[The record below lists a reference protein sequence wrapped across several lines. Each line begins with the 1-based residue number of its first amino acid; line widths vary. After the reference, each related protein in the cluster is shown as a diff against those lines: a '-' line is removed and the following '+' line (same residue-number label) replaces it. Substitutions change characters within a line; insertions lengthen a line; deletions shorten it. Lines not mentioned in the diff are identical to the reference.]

1 VNGDQYGYYHS
12 QDPGSATDYM
22 NAVLAAG
29 IDPSGASSIS
39 GWTNLQYLA
48 YGCIETHSSGLW
60 FDGLVDSYLDQFLGD
75 LSSAPW
81 PGGNQ

>member
-1 VNGDQYGYYHS
+1 
-12 QDPGSATDYM
+12 
-22 NAVLAAG
+22 
-29 IDPSGASSIS
+29 
-39 GWTNLQYLA
+39 LQYLA